1 MKTVRKQILQ
11 RMLALVMT
19 VCMVLGLLP
28 AEPVKAETT
37 GQLVI
42 ATNFE
47 ACDGGT
53 VTWHNEETGE
63 EMAGYSPAWHDV
75 RRDWNIGSVN
85 CYFGTRNESSDA
97 TIITKEDLS
106 KGLGVA
112 YAEKYKETEA
122 GGDNTSYAPVEDISA
137 YLTFDD
143 VHYVSD
149 EGKQTYENM
158 ISLKIKKAGAYKLT
172 YEGSDL
178 YINAERPRFGFYTSN
193 AASDE
198 TFIDGTLAY
207 SSEKESVTLY
217 AILDVDPVHYNIAS
231 DSVTCVEGDSK
242 KFEIKQDSTD
252 TNVFHVTFKP
262 KEMEDDE
269 WANFEVTFNHIGSEE
284 VAEAQPEKAEMWLS
298 LKKICQGLVIC
309 TPDCNNDYAMPEN
322 PEYRKSIG
330 QEILG
335 LKREYY
341 IGTLS
346 AEGTFAPITSENEL
360 AYDSEIL
367 ELTKH
372 TDPERDGLYDISFKA
387 IGSGSISCSYGGGT
401 SSIDVTVVQNRIKIY
416 GDEVCTEE
424 LERDEW
430 GAYLWR
436 DEDLKEAYVKID
448 TADAESTIEDAIY
461 VEGQSEFSDENISI
475 AKTNT
480 PYVYKI
486 TRTGVPEFQIYNL
499 IIRYQSDAEG
509 VGGYDCQ
516 DIDLKLNLEDAFVGE
531 GLYAVDELA
540 YDIDW
545 NVTGI
550 QDGANWFKERKYFL
564 GGVNLAFRIKDANG
578 EITEEKVPVD
588 ALKIYEAT
596 RDENGNLTID
606 TKESPNATISRYR
619 ARPDIAELR
628 FKKDTI
634 FVVRYIPAG
643 KEDEA
648 DNYQIVF
655 DVTEGFPHDGWYT
668 KPVMS
673 LENLIMDSSGYTVKN
688 GQNTIYLILKKFEGS
703 EYVQSDQL
711 TTVVN
716 ESINQL
722 ANSSVF
728 TIEKYDGAI
737 EGAQAAFK
745 VTIKTKMACSIGLE
759 YEMKLTHY
767 DEEQKKDVT
776 EIEQWKSLVNISYE
790 GTDAID
796 NYEGDIV
803 RYEGEDG
810 TDWIGF
816 SGVFISKESYES
828 GQRYFKGRYPDGI
841 CYWVHGKTIQD
852 VVDKLLNAVG
862 TEVELWDILNDRP
875 ATITIPN
882 TGYIE
887 LNMSYRDARYKD
899 IYQAEQYVYAPASI
913 KGILMTTA
921 DNPYM
926 IQRLDTEG
934 NPFYQ
939 DENCSGD
946 DLTYYD
952 DVMELPLT
960 DAAYN
965 AGKGRAK
972 KLDGTS
978 DTDNMK
984 IVHGICMQMDGA
996 TEEEFDAD
1004 TLAKL
1009 KDLLRGH
1016 GGTWA
1021 PIWDSAKQGYTGP
1034 YLVRKTIYEEA
1045 TDTWKKTDY
1054 FYVLSNEDLAV
1065 NVWGEA
1071 VPLISRGMSQKPHR
1085 WPSLHINASTQV
1097 RIEGLWQDGAKLYI
1111 GFYDG
1116 EDTVYSDAYDTR
1128 FTNKDIGKNKT
1139 VTFEQTYL
1147 RVYDATANEVK
1158 TVASMTSDVDVHVV
1172 KAVSNTKIE
1181 DTYSEGTEKASIVV
1195 EKEAI
1200 SDFVPMNEDETKQII
1215 DGGTLDV
1222 DMSISKVDPE
1232 KESGAAAAIEDIDK
1246 KLNKNASGH
1255 AVDYVNVDLDYKI
1268 KANNGN
1274 AYGAPKKITETN
1286 EPIIISVP
1294 LNSSMKDKKNYYV
1307 YRHHDGKVEK
1317 LEAWIDE
1324 DTGNLCFETD
1334 QFSVYAIEA
1343 GDGETQPPTDG
1354 TTTGDVP
1361 NGGTSGGSAS
1371 TDSSKTQTKP
1381 DGTTVETSTETKM
1394 DGTKVET
1401 TVETKNDGTKTET
1414 VVETAKD
1421 GSVKTTETVT
1431 QADGSA
1437 TKTEKESET
1446 NSRGKDVAVTTTT
1459 KTDATGE
1466 VTAITEKSVIAQSS
1480 ATTSTTVTVEKD
1492 ADGTIKDASANIA
1505 KTIVSGNKATVAASI
1520 VAQIVEA
1527 AGTGDVQ
1534 ITMSVRDSDG
1544 KLKYKV
1550 EVSAEDLKAGE
1561 ELYIYKR
1568 NTKTGEYTMVN
1579 AKTYEVSK
1587 NGNVAVSM
1595 SKKATYE
1602 LVTEKQA
1609 AAINKEI
1616 RNTIKPKKSS
1626 ATVEQGK
1633 TTRFALSAKANPDNI
1648 KSIVYTTSKKSVATV
1663 SKNGKITAKGT
1674 GTVIIQ
1680 AKVTLMNGQ
1689 IKTIRMKLRVKE
1701 EL

>member
-1 MKTVRKQILQ
+1 MRK
-11 RMLALVMT
+11 
-19 VCMVLGLLP
+19 
-28 AEPVKAETT
+28 E
-37 GQLVI
+37 
-42 ATNFE
+42 
-47 ACDGGT
+47 
-53 VTWHNEETGE
+53 
-63 EMAGYSPAWHDV
+63 
-75 RRDWNIGSVN
+75 
-85 CYFGTRNESSDA
+85 
-97 TIITKEDLS
+97 
-106 KGLGVA
+106 
-112 YAEKYKETEA
+112 
-122 GGDNTSYAPVEDISA
+122 
-137 YLTFDD
+137 
-143 VHYVSD
+143 
-149 EGKQTYENM
+149 
-158 ISLKIKKAGAYKLT
+158 LKRK
-172 YEGSDL
+172 
-178 YINAERPRFGFYTSN
+178 
-193 AASDE
+193 
-198 TFIDGTLAY
+198 
-207 SSEKESVTLY
+207 
-217 AILDVDPVHYNIAS
+217 
-231 DSVTCVEGDSK
+231 
-242 KFEIKQDSTD
+242 
-252 TNVFHVTFKP
+252 
-262 KEMEDDE
+262 
-269 WANFEVTFNHIGSEE
+269 
-284 VAEAQPEKAEMWLS
+284 LS
-298 LKKICQGLVIC
+298 LFLVIC
-309 TPDCNNDYAMPEN
+309 MVVSLFVGIPVGVYAQAGEKRLVICNPDWDHNYEMCEN
-322 PEYRKSIG
+322 PQYFYSIDQAISDSKRVCYIG
-330 QEILG
+330 ILG
-335 LKREYY
+335 
-341 IGTLS
+341 S
-346 AEGTFAPITSENEL
+346 EGEFTPITDGLSVN
-360 AYDSEIL
+360 SEIL

-387 IGSGSISCSYGGGT
+387 IGSDSISCSYGGGT

-416 GDEVCTEE
+416 GDEVCTKE

-448 TADAESTIEDAIY
+448 TADAKSTIEDALY
-461 VEGQSEFSDENISI
+461 VYVDGNSYSYSEFSDENIKI
-475 AKTNT
+475 EKKGT
-480 PYVYKI
+480 PYFYKI
-486 TRTGVPEFQIYNL
+486 TRTDAPEFKSYNF
-499 IIRYQSDAEG
+499 IIRYKPNKEG
-509 VGGYDCQ
+509 ESGIDCQ
-516 DIDLKLNLEDAFVGE
+516 NIDLRLNLEDAFVGE
-531 GLYAVDELA
+531 GLYATGSLI

-545 NVTGI
+545 NIDGI
-550 QDGANWFKERKYFL
+550 EDEANWFKNRKCPF
-564 GGVNLAFRIKDANG
+564 GGVNLAFCIKNSDG
-578 EITEEKVPVD
+578 DITQQVTVD
-588 ALKIYEAT
+588 SLKIYEAT
-596 RDENGNLTID
+596 RDENGILTID
-606 TKESPNATISRYR
+606 TEESQNATIRKYR
-619 ARPDIAELR
+619 ALPDYAELR
-628 FKKDTI
+628 FMKDTI
-634 FVVRYIPAG
+634 FVVRSIPAG
-643 KEDEA
+643 KEAEA

-655 DVTEGFPHDGWYT
+655 DVTEGFPLDGWYT
-668 KPVMS
+668 KPEIS
-673 LENLIMDSSGYTVKN
+673 LENLIMDSSGYTVEN
-688 GQNTIYLILKKFEGS
+688 GKNTIYLILKRTEGY
-703 EYVQSDQL
+703 EYVESNQL

-737 EGAQAAFK
+737 AGAQAAFK
-745 VTIKTKMACSIGLE
+745 VTIKTKMSCEIGLD
-759 YEMKLTHY
+759 YNMNVTRY
-767 DEEQKKDVT
+767 DNEQKKDVT
-776 EIEQWKSLVNISYE
+776 NTVNWKSMVKVSYE
-790 GTDAID
+790 GEDAID
-796 NYEGDIV
+796 NYEGDVV
-803 RYEGEDG
+803 RYAGEDG
-810 TDWIGF
+810 KDWIGF
-816 SGVFISKESYES
+816 SGAFISKESYES
-828 GQRYFKGRYPDGI
+828 GQTWFKGRYPNGI
-841 CYWVHGKTIQD
+841 SYWVHGKTIQD
-852 VVDKLLNAVG
+852 VVDQLLEVAG
-862 TEVELWDILNDRP
+862 TEVELWDQWTRKKVP
-875 ATITIPN
+875 ITIPN

-887 LNMSYRDARYKD
+887 LNMNYRDTRYAPN
-899 IYQAEQYVYAPASI
+899 YQAEQYVYAPASV

-921 DNPYM
+921 ENPYQ
-926 IQRLDTEG
+926 IQRLDT
-934 NPFYQ
+934 NDAPFYE

-946 DLTYYD
+946 DITLYD
-952 DVMELPLT
+952 DVLELPLT
-960 DAAYN
+960 DEAYN
-965 AGKGRAK
+965 ANKGIAQTTGGSIDAQNLR
-972 KLDGTS
+972 
-978 DTDNMK
+978 M
-984 IVHGICMQMDGA
+984 IHGICLQMDDA
-996 TEEEFDAD
+996 TEEEFDEA
-1004 TLAKL
+1004 TLAALKKLL
-1009 KDLLRGH
+1009 KDN
-1016 GGTWA
+1016 GGKWA
-1021 PIWDSAKQGYTGP
+1021 PIWENAEGYTGP
-1034 YLVRKTIYEEA
+1034 YLVQKTIYDQA
-1045 TDTWKKTDY
+1045 SDTWKKTDY

-1065 NVWGEA
+1065 DVWGEE
-1071 VPLISRGMSQKPHR
+1071 VPLLNRGMSQKPHR
-1085 WPSLHINASTQV
+1085 WPSLHVNASTQV
-1097 RIEGLWQDGAKLYI
+1097 RIQGLWQEGAQLYI

-1128 FTNKDIGKNKT
+1128 FTKTDIGKKET

-1172 KAVSNTKIE
+1172 KAESNTKIE

-1274 AYGAPKKITETN
+1274 AYGASKKITETN

-1294 LNSSMKDKKNYYV
+1294 LNSLMKDKKNYYV

-1324 DTGNLCFETD
+1324 GTGNLCFETD

-1343 GDGETQPPTDG
+1343 GDGETQTS
-1354 TTTGDVP
+1354 TGSST
-1361 NGGTSGGSAS
+1361 GGTSSGGTSSGSAS

-1381 DGTTVETSTETKM
+1381 DGTTVETSAETKM

-1401 TVETKNDGTKTET
+1401 TVETKTDGTKTET

-1437 TKTEKESET
+1437 TKTEKENET

-1505 KTIVSGNKATVAASI
+1505 KTIASGNKATVAASI

-1534 ITMSVRDSDG
+1534 ISMSVRDSDG

-1616 RNTIKPKKSS
+1616 KNTIKPKKSS